1 MRVLAGALLALAA
14 AEPGLPS
21 HGGLAVTLAAKPLA
35 RSCAVVSTATI
46 VAYDTNV
53 SRDVVYRFR
62 RSDGST
68 SPTGHIGFAG
78 DGAVA
83 QAVRDTWTPTGAK
96 PWIALEIVSP
106 DRISSRRLHFASR
119 CQGNV
124 LATTH

>member
-14 AEPGLPS
+14 TEPGLPS
-21 HGGLAVTLAAKPLA
+21 HAGLAVTLAAKPLA

-46 VAYDTNV
+46 VAYDTNS

-62 RSDGST
+62 RSDGSA
-68 SPTGHIGFAG
+68 SPAGHIAFAG

-83 QAVRDTWTPTGAK
+83 QAVRDTWTPAGAK
-96 PWIALEIVSP
+96 PWIVLEIISP
-106 DRISSRRLHFASR
+106 DRISSHRLHVASR